1 MRGLAA
7 AAFCLAILSGCTQP
21 EGLPGD
27 TKSLP
32 SVVPAERKAQF
43 DMTEELQ
50 VATRACIASEISG
63 PASLQAL
70 RGQGYTAIRVG
81 SGVAYA
87 KSAPKAKMLEFFKE
101 VRVND
106 RSVKSPCT
114 IQVNRVSGYSSF
126 SAVTGALLADG
137 FKQIPRQETGTV
149 YAKGDV
155 QLMLSG
161 STPPYTGFT
170 DIEIYRLNKATEAR

>member
-1 MRGLAA
+1 MRRLATT
-7 AAFCLAILSGCTQP
+7 AFCLAILSGCTQP

-32 SVVPAERKAQF
+32 SAVPAERKAPF
-43 DMTEELQ
+43 DMAEELQ
-50 VATRACIASEISG
+50 VATKACIASEISG

-87 KSAPKAKMLEFFKE
+87 KSAQKTKMLEFFKE
-101 VRVND
+101 IRVSD

-126 SAVTGALLADG
+126 AAVTGALMADG
-137 FKQIPRQETGTV
+137 FKHVAKQGTGNV

-155 QLMLSG
+155 RLMLSG

-170 DIEIYRLNKATEAR
+170 DIEISRLN